1 MNKYSLWELYFE
13 EKNKEKKEK
22 LKQEIILEYVNLV
35 KIISGRLY
43 NFYGSNIDY
52 EDLVSYGIIG
62 LIDAIDKY
70 DLSKNIKFETYASI
84 RIRGAIIDEI
94 RNLDWIPRS
103 IRQKSKMVK
112 EVYKKYENLNGK
124 EPTVE
129 QLSKELNKTIPEV
142 NKILEE
148 VNIYNVVSLEEE
160 ISDNLKIQIED
171 KAEEM
176 NPEASLMKKD
186 MINRLKTS
194 VKKLKE
200 REQMIINLYY
210 FEELTY
216 KEIGNILEISES
228 RVSQIHSKAI
238 IRIKNDLF

>member
-103 IRQKSKMVK
+103 IRQKSKMIK

-171 KAEEM
+171 KSEEM

>member
-13 EKNKEKKEK
+13 EKDKEKKEK

-43 NFYGSNIDY
+43 NFYGSNIEY

-103 IRQKSKMVK
+103 IRQKSKKIK
-112 EVYKKYENLNGK
+112 EIYKKYENLNGK

-129 QLSKELNKTIPEV
+129 EISKELNKTIPEV

-194 VKKLKE
+194 VGKLKE

-216 KEIGNILEISES
+216 KEIGTILEISES

>member
-13 EKNKEKKEK
+13 EKDKEKKEK

-43 NFYGSNIDY
+43 NFYGSNIEY

-103 IRQKSKMVK
+103 IRQKSKKIK
-112 EVYKKYENLNGK
+112 EIYKKYENLNGK

-129 QLSKELNKTIPEV
+129 EISKELNKTIPEV

-194 VKKLKE
+194 VCKLKE

-216 KEIGNILEISES
+216 KEIGTILEISES